1 MNERLVEIVKNT
13 NAECWKCID
22 KYSIA
27 GFTRLAANLAEIKGD
42 QVSMVTNE
50 SGALAL
56 GEDYRKL
63 LISAIEQYQRFYTKI
78 VSQLPDLK
86 KMKFL
91 EDKASNEEFSLDAFK
106 WLAEQN
112 YADGEAKQAFES
124 YYELA
129 KTINDIHIASTTGKT
144 NEQFAKSIDEF
155 KKSLEGKTVEVI
167 KDAKIESEIKNV
179 PDGVEVVETEEKPEE
194 EEAKVSPETEQQAE
208 KKGSEIIQGL
218 IKLTKT
224 GDVKDWEEL
233 NNLSQKYRNTVYQLM
248 KDNGKEE
255 LKKFVNKNKGILP
268 RMWKSMELLNI
279 NDDVMESIIIEL
291 HSGMILAEQMLSLI
305 EAEEETPDTQEQKT
319 DTQGDSQGD
328 TQGDTQEQPKEEQP
342 EKKEEQPE
350 EEEEEEDTSTLGKLE
365 ALRKQVGQMLRVHD
379 DAKFVPA
386 YQTWVKNVQAMI
398 GTINDEKRKKDLM
411 NRDPFYALCQM
422 LVAAQRAKAKSGE
435 QEKPEEKK
443 EQNAAAEQEEKQV
456 EQEAQEVADN
466 FLNMLR
472 EKYK

>member
-179 PDGVEVVETEEKPEE
+179 PDGVEVVETEKEPEE
-194 EEAKVSPETEQQAE
+194 EQAQVPPETEQKAE

-224 GDVKDWEEL
+224 GDAKDWEAL

-319 DTQGDSQGD
+319 DTQDD

-342 EKKEEQPE
+342 KEEQPA

-365 ALRKQVGQMLRVHD
+365 TLRKQVGEMLKAHD

-386 YQTWVKNVQAMI
+386 YTTWVKNVQAMI
-398 GTINDEKRKKDLM
+398 GTIKDEAKKKDLAK
-411 NRDPFYALCQM
+411 RDPFYALCQM
-422 LVAAQRAKAKSGE
+422 LVAAERAKAKSGE

>member
-27 GFTRLAANLAEIKGD
+27 GFTRLATNLAEIKGD

-63 LISAIEQYQRFYTKI
+63 LISAIKQYQRFYVKI
-78 VSQLPDLK
+78 VSQLPELK

-91 EDKASNEEFSLDAFK
+91 EDKASNEEFSLDSFK

-112 YADGEAKQAFES
+112 YTDGEAKQAFES

-144 NEQFAKSIDEF
+144 NEQFAKAIDEF
-155 KKSLEGKTVEVI
+155 KKSLEGQTVDVI
-167 KDAKIESEIKNV
+167 KDAKIENEIKNV
-179 PDGVEVVETEEKPEE
+179 PDGVEVVETEEKPDEE
-194 EEAKVSPETEQQAE
+194 QAQVPPEIEQKAE

-224 GDVKDWEEL
+224 GNVKDWEAL
-233 NNLSQKYRNTVYQLM
+233 NNLSQKYRNTVYKLM
-248 KDNGKEE
+248 KDNGKQE
-255 LKKFVNKNKGILP
+255 LKNFINKNKGILP

-305 EAEEETPDTQEQKT
+305 EAEDETPDAKEPATDSQGGPQD
-319 DTQGDSQGD
+319 DTQGDSQ
-328 TQGDTQEQPKEEQP
+328 EQPNEQPAEKEEP
-342 EKKEEQPE
+342 EK
-350 EEEEEEDTSTLGKLE
+350 DASTLGKLE
-365 ALRKQVGQMLRVHD
+365 TLRKQVGEMLKAHD
-379 DAKFVPA
+379 DAKFVGA
-386 YQTWVKNVQAMI
+386 YTTWVKNVKAMI
-398 GTINDEKRKKDLM
+398 GTIDDKKRKKDLLD
-411 NRDPFYALCQM
+411 RDPFYAFCQM
-422 LVAAQRAKAKSGE
+422 LVAAEKAKSGE

-443 EQNAAAEQEEKQV
+443 EQNAAEQEEKQM
-456 EQEAQEVADN
+456 EQEAQQVADN

>member
-63 LISAIEQYQRFYTKI
+63 LISAIKQYQRFYVKI
-78 VSQLPDLK
+78 VSQLPELK

-91 EDKASNEEFSLDAFK
+91 EDKASNEEFSLDSFK

-112 YADGEAKQAFES
+112 YTDGEAKQAFES

-144 NEQFAKSIDEF
+144 NEQFAKAIDEF
-155 KKSLEGKTVEVI
+155 KKSLEGQTVVVI
-167 KDAKIESEIKNV
+167 KDAKIENEIKNV
-179 PDGVEVVETEEKPEE
+179 PDGVEVVKTEEKPEE
-194 EEAKVSPETEQQAE
+194 EQAQVPPEIEQKAE

-224 GDVKDWEEL
+224 GNVKDWEAL
-233 NNLSQKYRNTVYQLM
+233 NNLSQKYRNTVYKLM
-248 KDNGKEE
+248 KNNGKQE
-255 LKKFVNKNKGILP
+255 LKNFINKNKGILP

-305 EAEEETPDTQEQKT
+305 EAEDETPAAKDPKT
-319 DTQGDSQGD
+319 DSQDDTQGDSQ
-328 TQGDTQEQPKEEQP
+328 EQPKEQP
-342 EKKEEQPE
+342 AEKEEEP
-350 EEEEEEDTSTLGKLE
+350 EEDTSTLGKLE
-365 ALRKQVGQMLRVHD
+365 TLRKQVGEMLKAHD
-379 DAKFVPA
+379 DAKFVGA
-386 YQTWVKNVQAMI
+386 YTAWVKNVKAMI
-398 GTINDEKRKKDLM
+398 GTIDDKRRKKDLLE
-411 NRDPFYALCQM
+411 RDPFYALCQM
-422 LVAAQRAKAKSGE
+422 LVAAEKAKLGD
-435 QEKPEEKK
+435 QEKSEEKK
-443 EQNAAAEQEEKQV
+443 EQNAAEQEEKQM
-456 EQEAQEVADN
+456 EQEAQQVADN

>member
-63 LISAIEQYQRFYTKI
+63 LISAIKQYQRFYVKI
-78 VSQLPDLK
+78 VSQLPELK
-86 KMKFL
+86 KIKFL

-112 YADGEAKQAFES
+112 YTDGEAKQAFES

-144 NEQFAKSIDEF
+144 NEQFAKAIDEF
-155 KKSLEGKTVEVI
+155 KKSLEGQTVDVI

-179 PDGVEVVETEEKPEE
+179 PDGVEVVETEEKSDEEQAQVPPEI
-194 EEAKVSPETEQQAE
+194 EQKAE

-224 GDVKDWEEL
+224 GNVKDWEAL
-233 NNLSQKYRNTVYQLM
+233 NNLSQKYRNTVYKLM
-248 KDNGKEE
+248 KNDGKQE
-255 LKKFVNKNKGILP
+255 LKNFINKNKGILP

-305 EAEEETPDTQEQKT
+305 EAEDETPDTQEQKT
-319 DTQGDSQGD
+319 DTQDD
-328 TQGDTQEQPKEEQP
+328 TQGDSQEQSNEQPAEKEETP
-342 EKKEEQPE
+342 EN
-350 EEEEEEDTSTLGKLE
+350 DTSTLGKLE
-365 ALRKQVGQMLRVHD
+365 TLRKQVGEMLKAHD
-379 DAKFVPA
+379 DAKFVGA
-386 YQTWVKNVQAMI
+386 YTAWVKNVKAII
-398 GTINDEKRKKDLM
+398 GTIDDKKRKKDLLE
-411 NRDPFYALCQM
+411 RDPFYALCQM
-422 LVAAQRAKAKSGE
+422 LVAAEKAKSGE

-443 EQNAAAEQEEKQV
+443 EQNAAEQEEKQM
-456 EQEAQEVADN
+456 EQEAQQVADN

>member
-63 LISAIEQYQRFYTKI
+63 LISAIKQYQRFYVKI
-78 VSQLPDLK
+78 VSQLPELK

-112 YADGEAKQAFES
+112 YTDGEAKQAFES

-144 NEQFAKSIDEF
+144 NEQFAKAIDEF
-155 KKSLEGKTVEVI
+155 KKSLEGQTVDVI

-179 PDGVEVVETEEKPEE
+179 PDGVEVVETEEKPDAEQ
-194 EEAKVSPETEQQAE
+194 AQVPPEIEQKAE

-224 GDVKDWEEL
+224 GNVKDWEAL
-233 NNLSQKYRNTVYQLM
+233 NNLSQKYRNTVYKLM
-248 KDNGKEE
+248 KNDGKQE
-255 LKKFVNKNKGILP
+255 LKNFINKNKGILP

-305 EAEEETPDTQEQKT
+305 EAEDETPDTQEQKT
-319 DTQGDSQGD
+319 DTQGD
-328 TQGDTQEQPKEEQP
+328 TQGDSQEQPNEQPAEKEETP
-342 EKKEEQPE
+342 E
-350 EEEEEEDTSTLGKLE
+350 DDSSTLGKLE
-365 ALRKQVGQMLRVHD
+365 TLRKQVGEMLKAHD
-379 DAKFVPA
+379 DAKFVGA
-386 YQTWVKNVQAMI
+386 YTAWVKNVKAII
-398 GTINDEKRKKDLM
+398 GTIDDKKRKKDLLE
-411 NRDPFYALCQM
+411 RDPFYALCQM
-422 LVAAQRAKAKSGE
+422 LVAA
-435 QEKPEEKK
+435 KK
-443 EQNAAAEQEEKQV
+443 QNQANKKNHKKRKNKMLLNRKKKQV
-456 EQEAQEVADN
+456 EQEAQQVANN

>member
-27 GFTRLAANLAEIKGD
+27 GFTRLAANLAEIKGN

-63 LISAIEQYQRFYTKI
+63 LISAIKQYQRFYVKI
-78 VSQLPDLK
+78 VSQLPELK

-91 EDKASNEEFSLDAFK
+91 EDKASNEEFSLDSFK

-112 YADGEAKQAFES
+112 YTDGEAKRAFES

-144 NEQFAKSIDEF
+144 NEQFAKAIDEF
-155 KKSLEGKTVEVI
+155 KKSLEGQTVDVI
-167 KDAKIESEIKNV
+167 KDAKIENEIKNV
-179 PDGVEVVETEEKPEE
+179 PDGVEVMETENKPEE
-194 EEAKVSPETEQQAE
+194 EQAQVSPEIEQKAE

-224 GDVKDWEEL
+224 GNVKDWEAL
-233 NNLSQKYRNTVYQLM
+233 NNLSQKYRNTVYKLM
-248 KDNGKEE
+248 KDNGKQE
-255 LKKFVNKNKGILP
+255 LKKFINKNKGILP

-305 EAEEETPDTQEQKT
+305 EAEDETPDAKDPATDSQGGPQD
-319 DTQGDSQGD
+319 DTQGDSQK
-328 TQGDTQEQPKEEQP
+328 QPNEQPT
-342 EKKEEQPE
+342 EKE
-350 EEEEEEDTSTLGKLE
+350 EEEPEKDTSTLGKLE
-365 ALRKQVGQMLRVHD
+365 TLRKQVGEMLKAHD
-379 DAKFVPA
+379 DAKFVGA
-386 YQTWVKNVQAMI
+386 YTAWVKNVKAMI
-398 GTINDEKRKKDLM
+398 GTIDDKKRKKDLLD
-411 NRDPFYALCQM
+411 RDPFYALCQM
-422 LVAAQRAKAKSGE
+422 LVAAEKAKSGE

-443 EQNAAAEQEEKQV
+443 EQNTAEQEEKQMN
-456 EQEAQEVADN
+456 QEAQEVADN

>member
-63 LISAIEQYQRFYTKI
+63 LISAIKQYQRFYVKI
-78 VSQLPDLK
+78 VSQLPELK

-112 YADGEAKQAFES
+112 YTDGEAKQAFES

-144 NEQFAKSIDEF
+144 NEQFAKAIDEF
-155 KKSLEGKTVEVI
+155 KKSLEGQTVDVI

-179 PDGVEVVETEEKPEE
+179 PDGVEVVETEEKPDEE
-194 EEAKVSPETEQQAE
+194 QAQVSPEIEQKAE

-224 GDVKDWEEL
+224 GNVKDWEAL
-233 NNLSQKYRNTVYQLM
+233 NNLSQKYRNTVYKLM
-248 KDNGKEE
+248 KNDGKQE
-255 LKKFVNKNKGILP
+255 LKNFINKNKGILP

-305 EAEEETPDTQEQKT
+305 EAEDETPDAKDPKT
-319 DTQGDSQGD
+319 DSQGDSQGDSQDDTQGDSQE
-328 TQGDTQEQPKEEQP
+328 QSKEQPAEKEETP
-342 EKKEEQPE
+342 EN
-350 EEEEEEDTSTLGKLE
+350 DTSTLSKLE
-365 ALRKQVGQMLRVHD
+365 TLRKQVGEMLKAHE
-379 DAKFVPA
+379 DAKFVAA
-386 YQTWVKNVQAMI
+386 YTAWVKNVKAII
-398 GTINDEKRKKDLM
+398 GTIDDKKRKKDLLE
-411 NRDPFYALCQM
+411 RDPFYALCQM
-422 LVAAQRAKAKSGE
+422 LVAAEKAKSGE

-443 EQNAAAEQEEKQV
+443 EQNAAEQEEKQM
-456 EQEAQEVADN
+456 EQEAQQVADH

>member
-91 EDKASNEEFSLDAFK
+91 EDKANNEEFNLDAFK

-144 NEQFAKSIDEF
+144 NEQFAKTIDEF

-194 EEAKVSPETEQQAE
+194 EQAHVPPETEQKAE
-208 KKGSEIIQGL
+208 KKGSEIIKGL
-218 IKLTKT
+218 IQLTKS
-224 GDVKDWEEL
+224 GDVNDWEAL

-248 KDNGKEE
+248 KDNGKQE

-305 EAEEETPDTQEQKT
+305 EAEDETPDTQEQKT
-319 DTQGDSQGD
+319 DTQGD
-328 TQGDTQEQPKEEQP
+328 TQ
-342 EKKEEQPE
+342 EQPE
-350 EEEEEEDTSTLGKLE
+350 EEEDTTTLGKLE
-365 ALRKQVGQMLRVHD
+365 TLRKQVGEMLKVHD

-411 NRDPFYALCQM
+411 KRDPFYALCQM
-422 LVAAQRAKAKSGE
+422 LVAAERAKAKSGE

-443 EQNAAAEQEEKQV
+443 EQNAAEQEEKQV

>member
-63 LISAIEQYQRFYTKI
+63 LISAIKQYQRFYVKI
-78 VSQLPDLK
+78 VSQLPELK

-91 EDKASNEEFSLDAFK
+91 EDKASNEEFSLDSFK

-112 YADGEAKQAFES
+112 YTDGEAKQAFES

-144 NEQFAKSIDEF
+144 NEQFAKAIDEF
-155 KKSLEGKTVEVI
+155 KKSLEGKTVDVI
-167 KDAKIESEIKNV
+167 KDAKIENEIKNV
-179 PDGVEVVETEEKPEE
+179 PDGVEVVETEEKPDEE
-194 EEAKVSPETEQQAE
+194 QAQVPPEIEQKAE

-224 GDVKDWEEL
+224 GNVKDWEAL
-233 NNLSQKYRNTVYQLM
+233 NNLSQKYRNTVYKLM
-248 KDNGKEE
+248 KDNGKQE
-255 LKKFVNKNKGILP
+255 LKNFINKNKGILP

-305 EAEEETPDTQEQKT
+305 EAEDDTSAAKDPKT
-319 DTQGDSQGD
+319 DSQGGPQDDTQGDP
-328 TQGDTQEQPKEEQP
+328 QEQPKEQP
-342 EKKEEQPE
+342 AEEEPE
-350 EEEEEEDTSTLGKLE
+350 EDASTLGKLE
-365 ALRKQVGQMLRVHD
+365 TLRKQVGEMLKAHD
-379 DAKFVPA
+379 DAKFVGA
-386 YQTWVKNVQAMI
+386 YTAWVKNVKAMI
-398 GTINDEKRKKDLM
+398 GTIDDKRRKKDLLG
-411 NRDPFYALCQM
+411 RDPFYALCQM
-422 LVAAQRAKAKSGE
+422 LVAAEKAKSGD

-443 EQNAAAEQEEKQV
+443 EQNAAEQEEKQM
-456 EQEAQEVADN
+456 EQEAQQVADN

>member
-63 LISAIEQYQRFYTKI
+63 LISAIKQYQRFYVKI
-78 VSQLPDLK
+78 VSQLPELK

-112 YADGEAKQAFES
+112 YTDGEAKQAFES

-144 NEQFAKSIDEF
+144 NEQFAKAIDEF
-155 KKSLEGKTVEVI
+155 KKSLEGQTVDVI

-179 PDGVEVVETEEKPEE
+179 PDGVEVVETEEKPDEE
-194 EEAKVSPETEQQAE
+194 QAKVPPEIEQKAE

-224 GDVKDWEEL
+224 GNVKDWEAL
-233 NNLSQKYRNTVYQLM
+233 NNLSQKYRNTVYKLM
-248 KDNGKEE
+248 KNDGKQE
-255 LKKFVNKNKGILP
+255 LKNFINKNKGILP

-305 EAEEETPDTQEQKT
+305 EAEDETPDAKDPKT
-319 DTQGDSQGD
+319 DSQGDSQGD
-328 TQGDTQEQPKEEQP
+328 SQEQPKEQP
-342 EKKEEQPE
+342 AEKEETPE
-350 EEEEEEDTSTLGKLE
+350 EDVSTLGKLE
-365 ALRKQVGQMLRVHD
+365 TLRKQVGEMLKAHE
-379 DAKFVPA
+379 DAKFVAA
-386 YQTWVKNVQAMI
+386 YTAWVKNVKAMI
-398 GTINDEKRKKDLM
+398 GTIDDKKRKKDLLE
-411 NRDPFYALCQM
+411 RDPFYALCQM
-422 LVAAQRAKAKSGE
+422 LVAAKKAKSGE

-443 EQNAAAEQEEKQV
+443 DQNAAEQEEKRM
-456 EQEAQEVADN
+456 EQEAQQVADH

>member
-63 LISAIEQYQRFYTKI
+63 LISAIKQYQRFYVKI
-78 VSQLPDLK
+78 VSQLPELK

-112 YADGEAKQAFES
+112 YTDGEAKQAFES

-144 NEQFAKSIDEF
+144 NEQFAKAIDEF
-155 KKSLEGKTVEVI
+155 KKSLEGQTVDVI

-179 PDGVEVVETEEKPEE
+179 PDGVEVVETEEKPDEE
-194 EEAKVSPETEQQAE
+194 QAKVPPEIEQKAE

-224 GDVKDWEEL
+224 GNVKDWEAL
-233 NNLSQKYRNTVYQLM
+233 NNLSQKYRNTVYKLM
-248 KDNGKEE
+248 KNDGKQE
-255 LKKFVNKNKGILP
+255 LKNFINKNKGILP

-305 EAEEETPDTQEQKT
+305 EAEDETPDAKDPKT
-319 DTQGDSQGD
+319 DSQVDPQDDTQGNP
-328 TQGDTQEQPKEEQP
+328 QEQPKEQP
-342 EKKEEQPE
+342 AEKEETPE
-350 EEEEEEDTSTLGKLE
+350 NDTSTLGKLE
-365 ALRKQVGQMLRVHD
+365 TLRKQVGEMLKAHE
-379 DAKFVPA
+379 DAKFVAA
-386 YQTWVKNVQAMI
+386 YTAWVKNVKAMI
-398 GTINDEKRKKDLM
+398 GTIDDKKRKKDLLE
-411 NRDPFYALCQM
+411 RDPFYALCQM
-422 LVAAQRAKAKSGE
+422 LVAAEKAKSGE

-443 EQNAAAEQEEKQV
+443 EQNAAEQEEKQM
-456 EQEAQEVADN
+456 EQEAQQVADH

>member
-63 LISAIEQYQRFYTKI
+63 LISAIKQYQRFYVKI
-78 VSQLPDLK
+78 VSQLPELK

-112 YADGEAKQAFES
+112 YTDGEAKQAFES

-144 NEQFAKSIDEF
+144 NEQFAKAIDEF
-155 KKSLEGKTVEVI
+155 KKSLEGQTVDVI

-179 PDGVEVVETEEKPEE
+179 PDGVEVVETEEKPDEE
-194 EEAKVSPETEQQAE
+194 QAQVPPEIEQKAE

-224 GDVKDWEEL
+224 GNVKDWEAL
-233 NNLSQKYRNTVYQLM
+233 NNLSQKYRNTVYKLM
-248 KDNGKEE
+248 KDNGKQE
-255 LKKFVNKNKGILP
+255 LKNFINKNKGILP

-305 EAEEETPDTQEQKT
+305 EAEDETPDTQEQKT
-319 DTQGDSQGD
+319 DTQDD
-328 TQGDTQEQPKEEQP
+328 TQGDSQEQTNEQP
-342 EKKEEQPE
+342 AAKKETHEN
-350 EEEEEEDTSTLGKLE
+350 DTSTLGKLE
-365 ALRKQVGQMLRVHD
+365 TLRKQVGEMLKAHD
-379 DAKFVPA
+379 DAKFVGA
-386 YQTWVKNVQAMI
+386 YTAWVKNVKAII
-398 GTINDEKRKKDLM
+398 GTIDDKKRKKDLLE
-411 NRDPFYALCQM
+411 RDPFYALCQM
-422 LVAAQRAKAKSGE
+422 LVAAEKAKSGE

-443 EQNAAAEQEEKQV
+443 EQNAAEQEEKQM
-456 EQEAQEVADN
+456 EQEAQQVADN

>member
-22 KYSIA
+22 KYSIV

-42 QVSMVTNE
+42 QVSMITNE

-112 YADGEAKQAFES
+112 YADDEAKQAFES

-155 KKSLEGKTVEVI
+155 KKSLEGKTVEVV

-194 EEAKVSPETEQQAE
+194 EEVKVPPETEQQAE

-218 IKLTKT
+218 IKLTKS
-224 GDVKDWEEL
+224 GDIKDWEEL

-255 LKKFVNKNKGILP
+255 LKNFVNKNKGILP

-305 EAEEETPDTQEQKT
+305 EAEDETPDTQESKT
-319 DTQGDSQGD
+319 GTQGVPQDD
-328 TQGDTQEQPKEEQP
+328 TQGDTKEQPKEEQP
-342 EKKEEQPE
+342 A
-350 EEEEEEDTSTLGKLE
+350 EEEEEDTSTLGKLE
-365 ALRKQVGQMLRVHD
+365 TLRKQVGEMLKAHD
-379 DAKFVPA
+379 DAKFVGA
-386 YQTWVKNVQAMI
+386 YNTWVKNVQTMI
-398 GTINDEKRKKDLM
+398 GTINDEKRKKDLLG
-411 NRDPFYALCQM
+411 RDPFYALCQM
-422 LVAAQRAKAKSGE
+422 LVAAERAKAKSGE

-443 EQNAAAEQEEKQV
+443 EQNAAVEQEEKQIN
-456 EQEAQEVADN
+456 QEAQEVADN

>member
-63 LISAIEQYQRFYTKI
+63 LISAIKQYQRFYVKI
-78 VSQLPDLK
+78 VSQLPELK

-112 YADGEAKQAFES
+112 YTDGEAKQAFES

-144 NEQFAKSIDEF
+144 NEQFAKAIDEF
-155 KKSLEGKTVEVI
+155 KKSLEGQTVDVI

-179 PDGVEVVETEEKPEE
+179 PDGVEVVETEEKSDEEQAQVPPEI
-194 EEAKVSPETEQQAE
+194 EQKAE

-224 GDVKDWEEL
+224 GNVKDWEAL
-233 NNLSQKYRNTVYQLM
+233 NNLSQKYRNTVYKLM
-248 KDNGKEE
+248 KNDGKQE
-255 LKKFVNKNKGILP
+255 LKNFINKNKGILP

-305 EAEEETPDTQEQKT
+305 EAEDETPDTQEQKT
-319 DTQGDSQGD
+319 DTQDD
-328 TQGDTQEQPKEEQP
+328 TQGDSQEQSNEQPAEKEETH
-342 EKKEEQPE
+342 EN
-350 EEEEEEDTSTLGKLE
+350 DTSTLGKLE
-365 ALRKQVGQMLRVHD
+365 TLRKQVGEMLKAHD
-379 DAKFVPA
+379 DAKFVGA
-386 YQTWVKNVQAMI
+386 YTAWVKNVKAII
-398 GTINDEKRKKDLM
+398 GTIDDKKRKKDLLE
-411 NRDPFYALCQM
+411 RDPFYALCQM
-422 LVAAQRAKAKSGE
+422 LVAAEKAKSGE

-443 EQNAAAEQEEKQV
+443 EQNAAEQEEKQM
-456 EQEAQEVADN
+456 EQEAQQVADN

>member
-63 LISAIEQYQRFYTKI
+63 LISAIKQYQRFYVKI
-78 VSQLPDLK
+78 VSQLPELK

-112 YADGEAKQAFES
+112 YTDGEAKQAFES

-144 NEQFAKSIDEF
+144 NEQFAKAIDEF
-155 KKSLEGKTVEVI
+155 KKSLEGQTVDVI

-179 PDGVEVVETEEKPEE
+179 PDGVEVVETEEKPDEE
-194 EEAKVSPETEQQAE
+194 QAKVPPEIEQKAE

-224 GDVKDWEEL
+224 GNVKDWEAL
-233 NNLSQKYRNTVYQLM
+233 NNLSQKYRNTVYKLM
-248 KDNGKEE
+248 KNDGKQE
-255 LKKFVNKNKGILP
+255 LKNFINKNKGILP

-305 EAEEETPDTQEQKT
+305 EAEDETPDAKDPKT
-319 DTQGDSQGD
+319 DSQVDPQDDTQGNP
-328 TQGDTQEQPKEEQP
+328 QEQPKEQP
-342 EKKEEQPE
+342 AEKEETPE
-350 EEEEEEDTSTLGKLE
+350 NDTSTLGKLE
-365 ALRKQVGQMLRVHD
+365 TLRKQVGEMLKAHE
-379 DAKFVPA
+379 DAKFVAA
-386 YQTWVKNVQAMI
+386 YTAWVKNVKAII
-398 GTINDEKRKKDLM
+398 GTIDDKKRKKDLLE
-411 NRDPFYALCQM
+411 RDPFYALCQM
-422 LVAAQRAKAKSGE
+422 LVAAEKAKSGE

-443 EQNAAAEQEEKQV
+443 DQNAAEQEEKQM
-456 EQEAQEVADN
+456 EQEAQQVADH

>member
-63 LISAIEQYQRFYTKI
+63 LISAIKQYQRFYVKI
-78 VSQLPDLK
+78 VSQLPELK

-91 EDKASNEEFSLDAFK
+91 EDKASNEEFSLDSFK

-112 YADGEAKQAFES
+112 YTDGEAKQAFES

-144 NEQFAKSIDEF
+144 NEQFAKAIDEF
-155 KKSLEGKTVEVI
+155 KKSLEGQTVDVI
-167 KDAKIESEIKNV
+167 KDAKIENEIKNV

-194 EEAKVSPETEQQAE
+194 EQAQVPPEIEQKAE

-224 GDVKDWEEL
+224 GNVKDWEAL
-233 NNLSQKYRNTVYQLM
+233 NNLSQKYRNTVYKLM
-248 KDNGKEE
+248 KDNGKQE
-255 LKKFVNKNKGILP
+255 LKNFINKNKGILP

-305 EAEEETPDTQEQKT
+305 EAEDETPDTKDPKT
-319 DTQGDSQGD
+319 DSQGDPQDDPQDDTQGDSQ
-328 TQGDTQEQPKEEQP
+328 EQPNEQPAEKEEP
-342 EKKEEQPE
+342 EK
-350 EEEEEEDTSTLGKLE
+350 DASTLGKLE
-365 ALRKQVGQMLRVHD
+365 TLRKQVGEMLKAHD
-379 DAKFVPA
+379 DAKFVGA
-386 YQTWVKNVQAMI
+386 YTTWVKNVKAMI
-398 GTINDEKRKKDLM
+398 GTIDDKKRKKDLLD
-411 NRDPFYALCQM
+411 RDPFYALCQM
-422 LVAAQRAKAKSGE
+422 LVAAEKAQSGE

-443 EQNAAAEQEEKQV
+443 EQNAAEQEEKQM
-456 EQEAQEVADN
+456 EQEAQQVADN

>member
-63 LISAIEQYQRFYTKI
+63 LISAIKQYQRFYVKI
-78 VSQLPDLK
+78 VSQLPELK

-112 YADGEAKQAFES
+112 YTDGEAKQAFES

-144 NEQFAKSIDEF
+144 NEQFAKAIDEF
-155 KKSLEGKTVEVI
+155 KKSLEGQTVDVI

-179 PDGVEVVETEEKPEE
+179 PDGVEVVETEEKSDEEQAQVPPEI
-194 EEAKVSPETEQQAE
+194 EQKAE

-224 GDVKDWEEL
+224 GNVKDWEAL
-233 NNLSQKYRNTVYQLM
+233 NNLSQKYRNTVYKLM
-248 KDNGKEE
+248 KNDGKQE
-255 LKKFVNKNKGILP
+255 LKNFINKNKGILP

-305 EAEEETPDTQEQKT
+305 EAEDETPDTQEQKT
-319 DTQGDSQGD
+319 DTQDD
-328 TQGDTQEQPKEEQP
+328 TQGDSQEQSNEQPAEKEETP
-342 EKKEEQPE
+342 EN
-350 EEEEEEDTSTLGKLE
+350 DTSTLGKLE
-365 ALRKQVGQMLRVHD
+365 TLRKQVGEMLKAHD
-379 DAKFVPA
+379 DAKFVGA
-386 YQTWVKNVQAMI
+386 YTAWVKNVKAII
-398 GTINDEKRKKDLM
+398 GTIDDKKRKKDLLE
-411 NRDPFYALCQM
+411 RDPFYALCQM
-422 LVAAQRAKAKSGE
+422 LVAAEKAKSGE
-435 QEKPEEKK
+435 PEKPEEKK
-443 EQNAAAEQEEKQV
+443 EQNAAEQEEKQM
-456 EQEAQEVADN
+456 EQEAQQVADH

>member
-194 EEAKVSPETEQQAE
+194 EEVQVPPETEQKAE

-218 IKLTKT
+218 IKLTKS
-224 GDVKDWEEL
+224 GDVKDWEAL

-248 KDNGKEE
+248 KDNGKQE
-255 LKKFVNKNKGILP
+255 LKKFVHDNKGILP

-305 EAEEETPDTQEQKT
+305 EEETPDTQEQKT
-319 DTQGDSQGD
+319 DTQGDTQDD
-328 TQGDTQEQPKEEQP
+328 TQGDTQEQP
-342 EKKEEQPE
+342 EKKEEP
-350 EEEEEEDTSTLGKLE
+350 EEEEEDTSTLGKLE
-365 ALRKQVGQMLRVHD
+365 TLRKQVGEMLKAHD

-386 YQTWVKNVQAMI
+386 YKSWVKNVQAMI
-398 GTINDEKRKKDLM
+398 GTINDEAKKKDLM
-411 NRDPFYALCQM
+411 KRDPFYALCQM
-422 LVAAQRAKAKSGE
+422 LVAAKRAKANSGE

>member
-63 LISAIEQYQRFYTKI
+63 LISAIKQYQRFYVKI
-78 VSQLPDLK
+78 VSQLPELK

-112 YADGEAKQAFES
+112 YTDGEAKQAFES

-144 NEQFAKSIDEF
+144 NEQFAKAIDEF
-155 KKSLEGKTVEVI
+155 KKSLEGQTVDVI

-179 PDGVEVVETEEKPEE
+179 PDGVEVVETEEKSDEEQAQVPPEI
-194 EEAKVSPETEQQAE
+194 EQKAE

-224 GDVKDWEEL
+224 GNVKDWEAL
-233 NNLSQKYRNTVYQLM
+233 NNLSQKYRNTVYKLM
-248 KDNGKEE
+248 KNDGKQE
-255 LKKFVNKNKGILP
+255 LKNFINKNKGILP

-305 EAEEETPDTQEQKT
+305 EAEDETPDTQEQKT
-319 DTQGDSQGD
+319 DTQDD
-328 TQGDTQEQPKEEQP
+328 TQGDSQEQSNEQPTEKEETP
-342 EKKEEQPE
+342 EN
-350 EEEEEEDTSTLGKLE
+350 DTSTLGKLE
-365 ALRKQVGQMLRVHD
+365 TLRKQVGEMLKAHD
-379 DAKFVPA
+379 DAKFVGA
-386 YQTWVKNVQAMI
+386 YTAWVKNVKAII
-398 GTINDEKRKKDLM
+398 GTIDDKKRKKDLLE
-411 NRDPFYALCQM
+411 RDPFYALCQM
-422 LVAAQRAKAKSGE
+422 LVAAEKAKSGE

-443 EQNAAAEQEEKQV
+443 EQNAAEQEEKQM
-456 EQEAQEVADN
+456 EQEAQQVADN

>member
-22 KYSIA
+22 KYSVA

-86 KMKFL
+86 EMKFL

-144 NEQFAKSIDEF
+144 NKQFAEAIDSF

-167 KDAKIESEIKNV
+167 KDAKIEGEIKNV
-179 PDGVEVVETEEKPEE
+179 PDGVAEVETEKAPEE
-194 EEAKVSPETEQQAE
+194 EQAQVPPETEQKAE

-224 GDVKDWEEL
+224 GDVKDWEAL

-255 LKKFVNKNKGILP
+255 LKKFVHDNKGILP

-305 EAEEETPDTQEQKT
+305 EAEDGTPDTQEQKT
-319 DTQGDSQGD
+319 DTQGDSQDD
-328 TQGDTQEQPKEEQP
+328 TQGDTQEQPEKKDEEQP
-342 EKKEEQPE
+342 ENKEEPA
-350 EEEEEEDTSTLGKLE
+350 EEEEDTSTLGKLE
-365 ALRKQVGQMLRVHD
+365 TLRKQVGEMLKAHD

-386 YQTWVKNVQAMI
+386 YKSWVKNVQAMI

-411 NRDPFYALCQM
+411 SRDPFYALCQM
-422 LVAAQRAKAKSGE
+422 LVAAERAKANSGE

-443 EQNAAAEQEEKQV
+443 DQNSAAEQEEKQV

>member
-63 LISAIEQYQRFYTKI
+63 LISAIKQYQRFYVKI
-78 VSQLPDLK
+78 VSQLPELK

-112 YADGEAKQAFES
+112 YTDGEAKQAFES

-144 NEQFAKSIDEF
+144 NEQFAKAIDEF
-155 KKSLEGKTVEVI
+155 KKSLEGQTVDVI

-179 PDGVEVVETEEKPEE
+179 PDGVEVVETEEKPDEE
-194 EEAKVSPETEQQAE
+194 QAQVPPEIEQKAE

-224 GDVKDWEEL
+224 GNVKDWEAL
-233 NNLSQKYRNTVYQLM
+233 NNLSQKYRNTVYKLM
-248 KDNGKEE
+248 KNDGKQE
-255 LKKFVNKNKGILP
+255 LKNFINKNKGILP

-279 NDDVMESIIIEL
+279 NDDVMESIITEL

-305 EAEEETPDTQEQKT
+305 EAEDETPDAKDPKT
-319 DTQGDSQGD
+319 DSQSDPQDDTQGDSQEHSN
-328 TQGDTQEQPKEEQP
+328 EQPAEKEETP
-342 EKKEEQPE
+342 ED
-350 EEEEEEDTSTLGKLE
+350 DTSTLGKLE
-365 ALRKQVGQMLRVHD
+365 TLRKQVGEMLKAHD
-379 DAKFVPA
+379 DAKFVGA
-386 YQTWVKNVQAMI
+386 YTTWVKNVKAII
-398 GTINDEKRKKDLM
+398 GTIDDKKRKKDLLE
-411 NRDPFYALCQM
+411 RDPFYALCQM
-422 LVAAQRAKAKSGE
+422 LVAAEKAKSGE

-443 EQNAAAEQEEKQV
+443 EQNAAEQEEKQM
-456 EQEAQEVADN
+456 EQEAQQVADH

>member
-63 LISAIEQYQRFYTKI
+63 LISAIKQYQRFYVKI
-78 VSQLPDLK
+78 VSQLPELK

-91 EDKASNEEFSLDAFK
+91 EDKASNEDFSLDAFK

-112 YADGEAKQAFES
+112 YTDGEAKQAFES

-144 NEQFAKSIDEF
+144 NEQFAKAIDEF
-155 KKSLEGKTVEVI
+155 KKSLEGQAVDVI

-194 EEAKVSPETEQQAE
+194 EQAQVPPEIEQKAE

-224 GDVKDWEEL
+224 GNVKDWEAL
-233 NNLSQKYRNTVYQLM
+233 NNLSQKYRNTVYKLM
-248 KDNGKEE
+248 KNDGKQA
-255 LKKFVNKNKGILP
+255 LKNFINKNKGILP

-305 EAEEETPDTQEQKT
+305 EAEDETPDTQEQKT
-319 DTQGDSQGD
+319 DTQDD
-328 TQGDTQEQPKEEQP
+328 TQGDSQEQSNEQPAEKEETP
-342 EKKEEQPE
+342 EN
-350 EEEEEEDTSTLGKLE
+350 DTSTLGKLE
-365 ALRKQVGQMLRVHD
+365 TLRKQVGEMLKAHD
-379 DAKFVPA
+379 DAKFVGA
-386 YQTWVKNVQAMI
+386 YTAWVKNVKAII
-398 GTINDEKRKKDLM
+398 GTIDDKKRKKDLLE
-411 NRDPFYALCQM
+411 RDPFYALCQM
-422 LVAAQRAKAKSGE
+422 LVAAEKAKSGE

-443 EQNAAAEQEEKQV
+443 EQNAAEQEEKQM
-456 EQEAQEVADN
+456 EQEAQQVADN

>member
-63 LISAIEQYQRFYTKI
+63 LISAIKQYQRFYVKI
-78 VSQLPDLK
+78 VSQLPELK

-112 YADGEAKQAFES
+112 YTDGEAKQAFES

-144 NEQFAKSIDEF
+144 NEQFAKAIDEF
-155 KKSLEGKTVEVI
+155 KKSLEGQAVDVI

-194 EEAKVSPETEQQAE
+194 EQAQVPPEIEQKAE

-224 GDVKDWEEL
+224 GNVKDWEAL
-233 NNLSQKYRNTVYQLM
+233 NNLSQKYRNTVYKLM
-248 KDNGKEE
+248 KNDGKQA
-255 LKKFVNKNKGILP
+255 LKNFINKNKGILP

-305 EAEEETPDTQEQKT
+305 EAEDETPDTQEQKT
-319 DTQGDSQGD
+319 DTQDD
-328 TQGDTQEQPKEEQP
+328 TQGDSQEQSNEQPAEKEETP
-342 EKKEEQPE
+342 EN
-350 EEEEEEDTSTLGKLE
+350 DTSTLGKLE
-365 ALRKQVGQMLRVHD
+365 TLRKQVGEMLKAHD
-379 DAKFVPA
+379 DAKFVGA
-386 YQTWVKNVQAMI
+386 YTAWVKNVKAII
-398 GTINDEKRKKDLM
+398 GTIDDKKRKKDLLE
-411 NRDPFYALCQM
+411 RDPFYALCQM
-422 LVAAQRAKAKSGE
+422 LVAAEKAKSGE

-443 EQNAAAEQEEKQV
+443 EQNAAEQEEKQM
-456 EQEAQEVADN
+456 EQEAQQVADN

>member
-63 LISAIEQYQRFYTKI
+63 LISAIKQYQRFYVKI
-78 VSQLPDLK
+78 VSQLPELK

-112 YADGEAKQAFES
+112 YTDGEAKQAFES

-144 NEQFAKSIDEF
+144 NEQFAKAIDEF
-155 KKSLEGKTVEVI
+155 KKSLEGQTVDVI

-179 PDGVEVVETEEKPEE
+179 PDGVEVVETEEKPDEE
-194 EEAKVSPETEQQAE
+194 QAKVPPEIEQKAE

-224 GDVKDWEEL
+224 GNVKDWEAL
-233 NNLSQKYRNTVYQLM
+233 NNLSQKYRNTVYKLM
-248 KDNGKEE
+248 KNDGKQE
-255 LKKFVNKNKGILP
+255 LKNFINKNKGILP

-305 EAEEETPDTQEQKT
+305 EAEDETPDAKDPKT
-319 DTQGDSQGD
+319 DSKVDPQDDTQGNP
-328 TQGDTQEQPKEEQP
+328 QEQPKEQP
-342 EKKEEQPE
+342 AEKEETPE
-350 EEEEEEDTSTLGKLE
+350 NDTSTLGKLE
-365 ALRKQVGQMLRVHD
+365 TLRKQVGEMLKAHE
-379 DAKFVPA
+379 DAKFVAA
-386 YQTWVKNVQAMI
+386 YTAWVKNVKAII
-398 GTINDEKRKKDLM
+398 GTIDDKKRKKDLLE
-411 NRDPFYALCQM
+411 RDPFYALCQM
-422 LVAAQRAKAKSGE
+422 LVDAEKAKSGE

-443 EQNAAAEQEEKQV
+443 EQNAAEQEEKQM
-456 EQEAQEVADN
+456 EQEAQQVADH

>member
-63 LISAIEQYQRFYTKI
+63 LISAIKQYQRFYVKI
-78 VSQLPDLK
+78 VSQLPELK

-91 EDKASNEEFSLDAFK
+91 EDKASNEEFSLDSFK

-112 YADGEAKQAFES
+112 YTDGEAKQAFES

-144 NEQFAKSIDEF
+144 NEQFAKAIDEF
-155 KKSLEGKTVEVI
+155 KKSLEGQTVDVV

-179 PDGVEVVETEEKPEE
+179 PDGVEVVETEEKPDEE
-194 EEAKVSPETEQQAE
+194 QAKVPPEIEQKAE

-224 GDVKDWEEL
+224 GNVKDWEAL
-233 NNLSQKYRNTVYQLM
+233 NNLSQKYRNTVYKLM
-248 KDNGKEE
+248 KNDGKQE
-255 LKKFVNKNKGILP
+255 LKNFINKNKGILP

-305 EAEEETPDTQEQKT
+305 EAEDETTDAKDPKT
-319 DTQGDSQGD
+319 DSQGDSQDDTQGDSQ
-328 TQGDTQEQPKEEQP
+328 EQPKEQP
-342 EKKEEQPE
+342 AEKEETPE
-350 EEEEEEDTSTLGKLE
+350 NDTSTLSKLE
-365 ALRKQVGQMLRVHD
+365 TLRKQVGEMLKAHE
-379 DAKFVPA
+379 DAKFVAA
-386 YQTWVKNVQAMI
+386 YTAWVKNVKAMI
-398 GTINDEKRKKDLM
+398 GTIDDKKRKKDLLE
-411 NRDPFYALCQM
+411 RDPFYALCQM
-422 LVAAQRAKAKSGE
+422 LVAAEKAKSGD

-443 EQNAAAEQEEKQV
+443 EQNAAEQEEKQM
-456 EQEAQEVADN
+456 EQEAQQVADN

>member
-22 KYSIA
+22 KYSTA

-106 WLAEQN
+106 WLADQS

-144 NEQFAKSIDEF
+144 NEQFAKAIDEF

-167 KDAKIESEIKNV
+167 KDAKIESEVKNV
-179 PDGVEVVETEEKPEE
+179 PDGVEVVETEEKSEE
-194 EEAKVSPETEQQAE
+194 DGAKVPPETEQKAE

-224 GDVKDWEEL
+224 GDVKDWEAL

-248 KDNGKEE
+248 KDNGKQE
-255 LKKFVNKNKGILP
+255 LKNFVNKNKGILP

-305 EAEEETPDTQEQKT
+305 EDEEQQPDTQEQKT
-319 DTQGDSQGD
+319 GTQDVPQD
-328 TQGDTQEQPKEEQP
+328 DTQEPP
-342 EKKEEQPE
+342 
-350 EEEEEEDTSTLGKLE
+350 EEEEDTSTLGKLE
-365 ALRKQVGQMLRVHD
+365 KLRKEVGEMLKAHD
-379 DAKFVPA
+379 DAKFIGA
-386 YQTWVKNVQAMI
+386 YNTWLKNVQAMI
-398 GTINDEKRKKDLM
+398 GTIKDEAKKKDLAK
-411 NRDPFYALCQM
+411 RDPFYALCQM
-422 LVAAQRAKAKSGE
+422 LVAAERAKAKSGE

-443 EQNAAAEQEEKQV
+443 EQNATAEQEEKQV

>member
-106 WLAEQN
+106 WLADQS

-129 KTINDIHIASTTGKT
+129 KTINDIHIANTTGKT

-179 PDGVEVVETEEKPEE
+179 PDGVEVVETEKEPEE
-194 EEAKVSPETEQQAE
+194 EQVQVPPETEQKAE

-218 IKLTKT
+218 TKLTKT
-224 GDVKDWEEL
+224 GDVKDWEAL

-248 KDNGKEE
+248 KDNGKQE
-255 LKKFVNKNKGILP
+255 LKNFVNKNKGIIP

-305 EAEEETPDTQEQKT
+305 EAEDETPDTQEQKT
-319 DTQGDSQGD
+319 DTQDD
-328 TQGDTQEQPKEEQP
+328 TQGDTQEQP
-342 EKKEEQPE
+342 
-350 EEEEEEDTSTLGKLE
+350 EEEEDTSTLGKLE
-365 ALRKQVGQMLRVHD
+365 KLRKQVGEMLKAHD

-386 YQTWVKNVQAMI
+386 YNTWVKNVQAMI
-398 GTINDEKRKKDLM
+398 GTINDEAKKKDLM
-411 NRDPFYALCQM
+411 KRDPFYALCQM
-422 LVAAQRAKAKSGE
+422 LVAAERAKAKSGE

-443 EQNAAAEQEEKQV
+443 EQNTAAEQEEKQV

>member
-1 MNERLVEIVKNT
+1 
-13 NAECWKCID
+13 
-22 KYSIA
+22 
-27 GFTRLAANLAEIKGD
+27 
-42 QVSMVTNE
+42 MVTNE

-194 EEAKVSPETEQQAE
+194 EEAKVPPETEQQAE

-224 GDVKDWEEL
+224 GDVKDWEAL

-248 KDNGKEE
+248 KDAGKQE
-255 LKKFVNKNKGILP
+255 LKNFVNKNKGIIP
-268 RMWKSMELLNI
+268 RMWKSIELLNI

-305 EAEEETPDTQEQKT
+305 EVEEETPDTQEQKT
-319 DTQGDSQGD
+319 NTQGDSQND
-328 TQGDTQEQPKEEQP
+328 TQGDTQEQP
-342 EKKEEQPE
+342 EKKEEEQHE
-350 EEEEEEDTSTLGKLE
+350 EKEEDTSTLGKLE
-365 ALRKQVGQMLRVHD
+365 ALRKQVGQMLKVHD

-386 YQTWVKNVQAMI
+386 YNTWVKNVQAMI
-398 GTINDEKRKKDLM
+398 GTINDKKRKKDLM
-411 NRDPFYALCQM
+411 ERDPFYALCQM

-443 EQNAAAEQEEKQV
+443 EQNVAAEQEEKQMN
-456 EQEAQEVADN
+456 QEAQEVADN

>member
-63 LISAIEQYQRFYTKI
+63 LISAIKQYQRFYVKI
-78 VSQLPDLK
+78 VSQLPELK

-112 YADGEAKQAFES
+112 YTDGEAKQAFES

-144 NEQFAKSIDEF
+144 NEQFAKAIDEF
-155 KKSLEGKTVEVI
+155 KKSLEGQTVDVI

-179 PDGVEVVETEEKPEE
+179 PDGVEVVETEEKPDEE
-194 EEAKVSPETEQQAE
+194 QAKVPPEIEQKAE

-224 GDVKDWEEL
+224 GNVKDWEAL
-233 NNLSQKYRNTVYQLM
+233 NNLSQKYRNTVYKLM
-248 KDNGKEE
+248 KNDGKQE
-255 LKKFVNKNKGILP
+255 LKNFINKNKGILP

-305 EAEEETPDTQEQKT
+305 EAEDETPDAKDPKT
-319 DTQGDSQGD
+319 DSKVDPQDDTQGNP
-328 TQGDTQEQPKEEQP
+328 QEQPKEQP
-342 EKKEEQPE
+342 AEKEETPE
-350 EEEEEEDTSTLGKLE
+350 NDTSTLGKLE
-365 ALRKQVGQMLRVHD
+365 TLRKQVGEMLKAHE
-379 DAKFVPA
+379 DAKFVAA
-386 YQTWVKNVQAMI
+386 YTAWVKNVKAII
-398 GTINDEKRKKDLM
+398 GTIDDKKRKKDLLE
-411 NRDPFYALCQM
+411 RDPFYALCQM
-422 LVAAQRAKAKSGE
+422 LVAAEKAKSGE

-443 EQNAAAEQEEKQV
+443 EQNAAEQEEKQM
-456 EQEAQEVADN
+456 EQEAQQVADH

>member
-86 KMKFL
+86 EMKFL
-91 EDKASNEEFSLDAFK
+91 EDKASNEEFNLDAFK

-144 NEQFAKSIDEF
+144 NEQFAKAIDEF

-179 PDGVEVVETEEKPEE
+179 PDGVEVVETEEKSEE
-194 EEAKVSPETEQQAE
+194 EEVQVPPETEQKAE

-218 IKLTKT
+218 IKLTKS
-224 GDVKDWEEL
+224 GNVKDWEAL

-255 LKKFVNKNKGILP
+255 LKKFVHDNKGILP

-319 DTQGDSQGD
+319 DTQGDSQA
-328 TQGDTQEQPKEEQP
+328 DTQEQPENKEEP
-342 EKKEEQPE
+342 KEEQPE

-365 ALRKQVGQMLRVHD
+365 TLRKQVGQMLKAHD

-386 YQTWVKNVQAMI
+386 YNTWVKNVQAMI

-411 NRDPFYALCQM
+411 SRDPFYALCQM
-422 LVAAQRAKAKSGE
+422 LVAAERAKANSGE

>member
-63 LISAIEQYQRFYTKI
+63 LISAIKQYQRFYVKI
-78 VSQLPDLK
+78 VSQLPELK

-112 YADGEAKQAFES
+112 YTDGEAKQAFES

-144 NEQFAKSIDEF
+144 NEQFAKAIDEF
-155 KKSLEGKTVEVI
+155 KKSLEGQTVDVI

-179 PDGVEVVETEEKPEE
+179 PDGVEVVETEEKPDEE
-194 EEAKVSPETEQQAE
+194 QAKVPPEIEQKAE

-224 GDVKDWEEL
+224 GNVKDWEAL
-233 NNLSQKYRNTVYQLM
+233 NNLSQKYRNTVYKLM
-248 KDNGKEE
+248 KNDGKQE
-255 LKKFVNKNKGILP
+255 LKNFINKNKGILP

-305 EAEEETPDTQEQKT
+305 EAEDETPDAKDPKT
-319 DTQGDSQGD
+319 DSQVDPQDDTQGNP
-328 TQGDTQEQPKEEQP
+328 QEQPKEQP
-342 EKKEEQPE
+342 AEKEETPE
-350 EEEEEEDTSTLGKLE
+350 NDTSTLGKLE
-365 ALRKQVGQMLRVHD
+365 TLRKQVGEMLKAHE
-379 DAKFVPA
+379 DAKFVAA
-386 YQTWVKNVQAMI
+386 YTAWVKNVKAII
-398 GTINDEKRKKDLM
+398 GTIDDKKRKKDLLE
-411 NRDPFYALCQM
+411 RDPFYALCQM
-422 LVAAQRAKAKSGE
+422 LVAAEKAKSGE

-443 EQNAAAEQEEKQV
+443 EQNAAEQEEKQM
-456 EQEAQEVADN
+456 EQEAQQVADH

>member
-63 LISAIEQYQRFYTKI
+63 LISAIKQYQRFYVKI
-78 VSQLPDLK
+78 VSQLPELK

-112 YADGEAKQAFES
+112 YTDGEAKQAFES

-144 NEQFAKSIDEF
+144 NEQFAKAIDEF
-155 KKSLEGKTVEVI
+155 KKSLEGQTVDVI

-179 PDGVEVVETEEKPEE
+179 PDGVEVVETEEKSDEEQAQVPPEI
-194 EEAKVSPETEQQAE
+194 EQKAE
-208 KKGSEIIQGL
+208 KKGSEIIQSL

-224 GDVKDWEEL
+224 GNVKDWEAL
-233 NNLSQKYRNTVYQLM
+233 NNLSQKYRNTVYKLM
-248 KDNGKEE
+248 KDNGKQE
-255 LKKFVNKNKGILP
+255 LKNFINKNKGILP

-305 EAEEETPDTQEQKT
+305 EAEDETPDAKDPKT
-319 DTQGDSQGD
+319 DSQSDPQDDTQGDSQE
-328 TQGDTQEQPKEEQP
+328 QSNEQPAEKEETP
-342 EKKEEQPE
+342 ED
-350 EEEEEEDTSTLGKLE
+350 DTSTLGKLE
-365 ALRKQVGQMLRVHD
+365 TLRKQVGEMLKAHD
-379 DAKFVPA
+379 DAKFVGA
-386 YQTWVKNVQAMI
+386 YTAWVKNVKAII
-398 GTINDEKRKKDLM
+398 GTIDDKKRKKDLLE
-411 NRDPFYALCQM
+411 RDPFYALCQM
-422 LVAAQRAKAKSGE
+422 LVAAEKAKSGE

-443 EQNAAAEQEEKQV
+443 EQNAAEQEEKQM
-456 EQEAQEVADN
+456 EQEAQQVADH

>member
-63 LISAIEQYQRFYTKI
+63 LISAIKQYQRFYVKI
-78 VSQLPDLK
+78 VSQLPELK

-106 WLAEQN
+106 WLAEKN
-112 YADGEAKQAFES
+112 YTDGEAKQAFES

-144 NEQFAKSIDEF
+144 NEQFAKAIDEF
-155 KKSLEGKTVEVI
+155 KKSLEGQTVDVI

-179 PDGVEVVETEEKPEE
+179 PDGVEVVETEEKPDEE
-194 EEAKVSPETEQQAE
+194 QAKVPPEIEQKAE

-224 GDVKDWEEL
+224 GNVKDWEAL
-233 NNLSQKYRNTVYQLM
+233 NNLSQKYRNTVYKLM
-248 KDNGKEE
+248 KNDGKQE
-255 LKKFVNKNKGILP
+255 LKNFINKNKGILP

-305 EAEEETPDTQEQKT
+305 EAEDETPDAKDPKTDSQGDSQDDTQEQSK
-319 DTQGDSQGD
+319 
-328 TQGDTQEQPKEEQP
+328 EQPAEKEETP
-342 EKKEEQPE
+342 EN
-350 EEEEEEDTSTLGKLE
+350 DTSTLSKLE
-365 ALRKQVGQMLRVHD
+365 TLRKQVGEMLKAHE
-379 DAKFVPA
+379 DAKFVAA
-386 YQTWVKNVQAMI
+386 YTAWVKNVKAMI
-398 GTINDEKRKKDLM
+398 GTIDDKKRKKDLLE
-411 NRDPFYALCQM
+411 RDPFYALCQM
-422 LVAAQRAKAKSGE
+422 LVAAEKAKSGE

-443 EQNAAAEQEEKQV
+443 DQNAAEQEEKQM
-456 EQEAQEVADN
+456 EQEAQQVADH

>member
-42 QVSMVTNE
+42 KVSMVTNE

-63 LISAIEQYQRFYTKI
+63 LISAIKQYQRFYVKI
-78 VSQLPDLK
+78 VSQLPELK

-112 YADGEAKQAFES
+112 YTDGEAKQAFES

-144 NEQFAKSIDEF
+144 NEQFAKAIDEF
-155 KKSLEGKTVEVI
+155 KKSLEGQTVDVI

-179 PDGVEVVETEEKPEE
+179 PDGVEVVETEEKSDEEQAQVPPEI
-194 EEAKVSPETEQQAE
+194 EQKAE

-224 GDVKDWEEL
+224 GNVKDWEAL
-233 NNLSQKYRNTVYQLM
+233 NNLSQKYRNTVYKLM
-248 KDNGKEE
+248 KNDGKQE
-255 LKKFVNKNKGILP
+255 LKNFINKNKGILP

-279 NDDVMESIIIEL
+279 NDDVMESIITEL

-305 EAEEETPDTQEQKT
+305 EAEDETPDTQEQKT
-319 DTQGDSQGD
+319 DTQDD
-328 TQGDTQEQPKEEQP
+328 TQGDSQEQSNEQPTEKEETP
-342 EKKEEQPE
+342 EN
-350 EEEEEEDTSTLGKLE
+350 DTSTLGKLE
-365 ALRKQVGQMLRVHD
+365 TLRKQVGEMLKAHD
-379 DAKFVPA
+379 DAKFVGA
-386 YQTWVKNVQAMI
+386 YTAWVKNVKAII
-398 GTINDEKRKKDLM
+398 GTIDDKKRKKDLLE
-411 NRDPFYALCQM
+411 RDPFYALCQM
-422 LVAAQRAKAKSGE
+422 LVAAEKAKSGE

-443 EQNAAAEQEEKQV
+443 EQNAAEQEEKQM
-456 EQEAQEVADN
+456 EQEAQQVADN

>member
-86 KMKFL
+86 EMKFL
-91 EDKASNEEFSLDAFK
+91 EDKASNEEFNLDAFK

-144 NEQFAKSIDEF
+144 NKQFAEATDNF

-179 PDGVEVVETEEKPEE
+179 PDGVEVVETEKEPEE
-194 EEAKVSPETEQQAE
+194 EQVQVPPETEQKAE

-218 IKLTKT
+218 TKLTKT
-224 GDVKDWEEL
+224 GDVKDWEAL

-248 KDNGKEE
+248 KDNGKQE
-255 LKKFVNKNKGILP
+255 LKNFVNKNKGIIP

-305 EAEEETPDTQEQKT
+305 EAEDETPDTQEQKT
-319 DTQGDSQGD
+319 DTQDVP
-328 TQGDTQEQPKEEQP
+328 QGDTQEQP
-342 EKKEEQPE
+342 
-350 EEEEEEDTSTLGKLE
+350 EEEEDTSTLGKLE
-365 ALRKQVGQMLRVHD
+365 KLRKQVGEMLKAHD

-386 YQTWVKNVQAMI
+386 YNTWVKNVQAMI
-398 GTINDEKRKKDLM
+398 GTINDEAKKKDLM
-411 NRDPFYALCQM
+411 KRDPFYALCQM
-422 LVAAQRAKAKSGE
+422 LVAAERAKAKSGE

-443 EQNAAAEQEEKQV
+443 EQNTAAEQEEKQV

>member
-63 LISAIEQYQRFYTKI
+63 LISAIKQYQRFYVKI
-78 VSQLPDLK
+78 VSQLPELK

-144 NEQFAKSIDEF
+144 NEQFAKAIDEF
-155 KKSLEGKTVEVI
+155 KKSLEGQTVDVI

-194 EEAKVSPETEQQAE
+194 EQTQVPPEIEQKAE

-224 GDVKDWEEL
+224 GNVKDWEAL
-233 NNLSQKYRNTVYQLM
+233 NNLSQKYRNTVYKLM
-248 KDNGKEE
+248 KDNGKQE
-255 LKKFVNKNKGILP
+255 LKNFINKNKGILP

-291 HSGMILAEQMLSLI
+291 HGSMILAEQMLSLI
-305 EAEEETPDTQEQKT
+305 EAEDETPDTQEQKT
-319 DTQGDSQGD
+319 DTQDD
-328 TQGDTQEQPKEEQP
+328 TQGDSQEQPKEQPP
-342 EKKEEQPE
+342 EKEEP
-350 EEEEEEDTSTLGKLE
+350 EEDTSTLGKLE
-365 ALRKQVGQMLRVHD
+365 TLRKQVGEMLKAHD
-379 DAKFVPA
+379 DAKFVGA
-386 YQTWVKNVQAMI
+386 YTAWVKNVKAII
-398 GTINDEKRKKDLM
+398 GTIDDKKRKKDLLE
-411 NRDPFYALCQM
+411 RDPFYALCQM
-422 LVAAQRAKAKSGE
+422 LVAAEKAKSGE

-443 EQNAAAEQEEKQV
+443 EQNAAEQEEKQM
-456 EQEAQEVADN
+456 EQEAQQVADN